1 MDDILS
7 YHQHGN
13 LSSPYASIILHRRS
27 VSLLHPLGLGL
38 SCHVA
43 SKPPTFSNASL
54 LTHKVAPIPHPCL
67 SMTSSP
73 WPKKLP
79 FSAQSITIIFAS
91 SKCLFP
97 SQFSPPPLFL
107 SIFSFPRRSKKYS
120 NLASPNHF
128 FSHFENLPFPP
139 HKKKK

>member
-13 LSSPYASIILHRRS
+13 LSSSYASIILHRRS

-67 SMTSSP
+67 SMTSSMAEEITFQRTVHNHYLRIFKVP
-73 WPKKLP
+73 LSLLKVIRIDICIVIQECKIIPLLLP
-79 FSAQSITIIFAS
+79 LQ
-91 SKCLFP
+91 L
-97 SQFSPPPLFL
+97 
-107 SIFSFPRRSKKYS
+107 Y
-120 NLASPNHF
+120 
-128 FSHFENLPFPP
+128 
-139 HKKKK
+139 

>member
-1 MDDILS
+1 MKSPPAMDDILS

-13 LSSPYASIILHRRS
+13 SCHPHMHPLSSIEGL
-27 VSLLHPLGLGL
+27 SLLHPLGLGL

-97 SQFSPPPLFL
+97 FS
-107 SIFSFPRRSKKYS
+107 R
-120 NLASPNHF
+120 
-128 FSHFENLPFPP
+128 
-139 HKKKK
+139 

>member
-73 WPKKLP
+73 WPNKLP
-79 FSAQSITIIFAS
+79 VIAHLITIIFTFS
-91 SKCLFP
+91 QCL
-97 SQFSPPPLFL
+97 
-107 SIFSFPRRSKKYS
+107 
-120 NLASPNHF
+120 
-128 FSHFENLPFPP
+128 LPFSRKAESIYVSSSMNVNNSPFASL
-139 HKKKK
+139 